1 MITIAI
7 QSFFLAKGRTVV
19 VLIAALI
26 IALSNVFLDYGLI
39 FGEMGLPEMG
49 LKGAALASTIADGFG
64 MLLLVYLFSPTK
76 NENTDYFLTSPIIF
90 NP

>member
-1 MITIAI
+1 M
-7 QSFFLAKGRTVV
+7 

-64 MLLLVYLFSPTK
+64 MLFY
-76 NENTDYFLTSPIIF
+76 
-90 NP
+90 